1 MSHNILVGNKYAK
14 FTINVKVDGTVKENY
29 SIVVVEENIRGGYF
43 KRTIKVRDLKTK
55 KIDYLNPD
63 ELLYEF
69 SYIDSSRII
78 GYHLMDDGF
87 SRINF
92 IEKYRNLL
100 EIKRGSNPFM
110 ADITSEELH
119 VLKNC
124 FLKNCNLCDI
134 AIKIMTEKQFKKFI
148 VNSLKEF
155 ISEQQFLDLV
165 PKDKVK
171 NWANIAKDIY
181 PGIESKGEAEISAEL
196 VVKLENYKDKVIA
209 VNPIS
214 FTTDKNFEFG
224 FNKAFIEKKEVVGKN
239 LHITFRMEWLD
250 MPLDLTNKVEFW
262 KKLNREFNGEMKSI
276 AFFSALANTSS

>member
-1 MSHNILVGNKYAK
+1 M
-14 FTINVKVDGTVKENY
+14 
-29 SIVVVEENIRGGYF
+29 
-43 KRTIKVRDLKTK
+43 
-55 KIDYLNPD
+55 
-63 ELLYEF
+63 
-69 SYIDSSRII
+69 
-78 GYHLMDDGF
+78 
-87 SRINF
+87 
-92 IEKYRNLL
+92 
-100 EIKRGSNPFM
+100 
-110 ADITSEELH
+110 
-119 VLKNC
+119 
-124 FLKNCNLCDI
+124 
-134 AIKIMTEKQFKKFI
+134 
-148 VNSLKEF
+148 
-155 ISEQQFLDLV
+155 DLV

-276 AFFSALANTSS
+276 DLWEGEETDAKGYVPIYLKVIKKGMIEEELILLDN